1 MKKSL
6 PLEIVA
12 PVIFILSFIAAL
24 AFNWLEPR
32 IEDVDELYVKE
43 HTGKYGYV
51 LVDVRD
57 EDIYEGFSPREG
69 FPGGHIPGAI
79 SFPVGDITV
88 AAASA
93 AMAKVGI
100 TKSNTIILYS
110 DNDRQV
116 EMFSNAL
123 VNRFRFSMSRIKNY
137 RGGVADWMSY
147 PENILLPEDHE

>member
-6 PLEIVA
+6 PLNAAAIL
-12 PVIFILSFIAAL
+12 IFILSFTAA
-24 AFNWLEPR
+24 AIFNWLEPK
-32 IEDVDELYVKE
+32 IEEVNESYVKE

-57 EDIYEGFSPREG
+57 EDIFEGFSPG
-69 FPGGHIPGAI
+69 DGLPGGHIPGAI
-79 SFPVGDITV
+79 SFPLGDLNV

-100 TKSNTIILYS
+100 TKTNTVILYCNLSRQS
-110 DNDRQV
+110 DLFAV
-116 EMFSNAL
+116 AL
-123 VNRFRFSMSRIKNY
+123 VNRFNFSISRIKKY
-137 RGGVADWMSY
+137 RDGITDWIRN